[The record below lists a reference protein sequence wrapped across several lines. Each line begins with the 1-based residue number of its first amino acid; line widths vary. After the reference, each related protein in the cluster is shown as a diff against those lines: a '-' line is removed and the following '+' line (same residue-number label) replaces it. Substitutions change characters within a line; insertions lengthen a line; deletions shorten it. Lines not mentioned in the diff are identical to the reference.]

1 MMTRS
6 HLWFEQARLTE
17 GWAHKVRLTIE
28 GGRIISIATDT
39 MPEPTDE
46 RHAIGLAGMPNLHS
60 HAFQRVIA
68 GLTERRGPSADSFWS
83 WREQMYR
90 LQARIGPDE
99 LQTIAALA
107 YMEMLE
113 AGFTRVGEFH
123 YLHHDQSGNAF
134 ADPAQMSAMICAA
147 AHQTGMG
154 LTLLPVFY
162 AHSGFGGQ
170 APAAGQARF
179 IHDISGFS
187 RLLES
192 ARRHAAHLPDA
203 VVGIAPHSLR
213 AVTGDELNA
222 LIPLAEGA
230 PIHIHIAEQTREV
243 DDCVAHSGQRP
254 VEWLLNHVSV
264 DAQWCL
270 VHATHM
276 TDDETLRLATSK
288 AVAGLC
294 PITEANLGDGIF
306 PAANYLKY
314 GGRFGIGSDSNVL
327 ISMVEELRMLEYPQ
341 RLHHR
346 ARNVLATAG
355 GSTGERLFSGAL
367 TGGGQALGASAGLAV
382 GHSADI
388 VSLKARHPSLAGKG
402 DKDVIDSLIFATST
416 GAIDCVWRH
425 GRKWVSDGRHVA
437 RDAITDDYARLME
450 RLLS

>member
-1 MMTRS
+1 MTRS

-17 GWAHKVRLTIE
+17 GWAHKVRLTID
-28 GGRIISIATDT
+28 GGRISAITTGT
-39 MPEPTDE
+39 MPESTDE

-68 GLTERRGPSADSFWS
+68 GLTERRGPDTDSFWS
-83 WREQMYR
+83 WRDQMYR
-90 LQARIGPDE
+90 LQGRIGPDE
-99 LQTIAALA
+99 LQAIAALA

-123 YLHHDQSGNAF
+123 YLHHDQNGHAF

-147 AHQTGMG
+147 ADQTGMG

-170 APAAGQARF
+170 VPTTGQARF
-179 IHDISGFS
+179 IHDISGFA
-187 RLLES
+187 RLLEG

-203 VVGIAPHSLR
+203 VIGIAPHSLR
-213 AVTGDELNA
+213 AVTGDELTA

-230 PIHIHIAEQTREV
+230 PIHIHIAEQIREV

-254 VEWLLNHVSV
+254 VEWLLNHVTV

-276 TDDETLRLATSK
+276 TEDETLRLARSK

-306 PAANYLKY
+306 SAADYLSH
-314 GGRFGIGSDSNVL
+314 GGRFGIGSDSNVQ
-327 ISMVEELRMLEYPQ
+327 ISMAEELRMLEYPQ

-346 ARNVLATAG
+346 ARNVLAAAG

-367 TGGGQALGASAGLAV
+367 TGGSQALGVSAGIAV

-388 VSLKARHPSLAGKG
+388 VSLNSHHPSLVAKG
-402 DKDVIDSLIFATST
+402 GADVIDSLIFATST
-416 GAIDCVWRH
+416 GAIDCVWRQ
-425 GRKWVSDGRHVA
+425 GRKWVSGGRHAA
-437 RDAITDDYARLME
+437 RDIITGDYARLMK